1 MYLLFFSYFFALLI
15 IFYLF
20 MLLYLKCKMP
30 FWSKQPV
37 FHWYNLTYWISGPPG
52 HITKE
57 LPLVNKYVDLFNIK
71 TFSLTDENIESE
83 QMTTFCEFIRENYI
97 YTGTNKS
104 TMYTPTK
111 ANILDYLLHSNHLS
125 YVTVYQEPKLCVIPE
140 KDGINKD
147 IIAVISARPLYVRL
161 NEKTLF
167 GSDKTM
173 FTTYYVDNLCV
184 HPAYRKKGIASTM
197 IQTHYYN
204 LRQQNKHITT
214 CLFKREGDLNAIV
227 PLVAFNT
234 YCLPLANL
242 VNNLSAPHHSLIEIG
257 ITQLYLCMEFIKSQM
272 KTFKCVILPDVTSL
286 THLIKTGNIRIY
298 CLVDKTNANGVGAN
312 GVGANGVGANG
323 VGANGVG
330 ANGVGANGVGANG
343 VGANGVGAN
352 GVGANGV
359 GIIACYIFR
368 LLELTYDGQKVS
380 ECIATLN
387 ATNTLDLFQYGFHQ
401 ACSDLKEKHKTTRLL
416 LEETAHSSKLLT
428 PTIKSLVQFTSP
440 TAFFFYNYACYSLK
454 GKECLIIY

>member
-1 MYLLFFSYFFALLI
+1 
-15 IFYLF
+15 
-20 MLLYLKCKMP
+20 MP

-37 FHWYNLTYWISGPPG
+37 FHWYNLTYWITGPPG
-52 HITKE
+52 CITKE
-57 LPLVNKYVDLFNIK
+57 LPLINKYVDLFNIK
-71 TFSLTDENIESE
+71 TFSLTDENMESE
-83 QMTTFCEFIRENYI
+83 QITSFCEFIKDNYI
-97 YTGTNKS
+97 YTDTNKS

-125 YVTVYQEPKLCVIPE
+125 YLTVYQEPKLWVIPE
-140 KDGINKD
+140 KEKDEINKD

-204 LRQQNKHITT
+204 LRQQNKQITT
-214 CLFKREGDLNAIV
+214 CLFKREGVLNAIV

-242 VNNLSAPHHSLIEIG
+242 VNNLSAPHHTLIEIG

-286 THLIKTGNIRIY
+286 THLIKTDNIRIY
-298 CLVDKTNANGVGAN
+298 CLVDKTNSNAS
-312 GVGANGVGANG
+312 
-323 VGANGVG
+323 
-330 ANGVGANGVGANG
+330 ANG

-401 ACSDLKEKHKTTRLL
+401 ACSEIKEKHKTTRLL